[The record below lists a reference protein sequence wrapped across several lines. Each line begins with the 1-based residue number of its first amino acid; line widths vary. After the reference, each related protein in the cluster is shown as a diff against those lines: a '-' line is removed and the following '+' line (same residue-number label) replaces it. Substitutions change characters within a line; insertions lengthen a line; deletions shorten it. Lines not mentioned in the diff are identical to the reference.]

1 MCSWRR
7 KRRRRSASPGSSR
20 RVVERPLTYDE
31 LIEIKK
37 RLRRSSID
45 LDIHNS
51 KDFSSISNIWIY
63 PVLT

>member
-51 KDFSSISNIWIY
+51 KISVQY
-63 PVLT
+63 PISGYIQC

>member
-7 KRRRRSASPGSSR
+7 KRRRRSASSGSSR

-51 KDFSSISNIWIY
+51 KISVQY
-63 PVLT
+63 PISGYIQC